1 MNRRNAIII
10 GAAAAAGVI
19 VIVILVIV
27 LWGGD
32 VIEAPAGF
40 LRMEDPYSYLFKAV
54 SPDGCVFTLRE
65 RDNEGESDL
74 ADWKKA
80 VRNQLERGRGYQF
93 VSEGKLTTA
102 AGSPGW
108 EIVFGS
114 KLRGVDYV
122 YFVAVVRW
130 DSSFWGM
137 HRLYVVEA
145 AGEKKYMD
153 QSLDSIR
160 KAAASLQY

>member
-1 MNRRNAIII
+1 MSRRNVIII
-10 GAAAAAGVI
+10 GASAAAGVI
-19 VIVILVIV
+19 VIVVLVIV

-32 VIEAPAGF
+32 IIDPPAGF
-40 LRMEDPYSYLFKAV
+40 LRMEDPYYYLFKAV
-54 SPDGCVFTLRE
+54 SPDGCVFTLKE

-74 ADWKKA
+74 GDWKKA
-80 VRNQLERGRGYQF
+80 VRNQLERGKGYQF

-108 EIVFGS
+108 EMVFGS
-114 KLRGVDYV
+114 KMRGVDYV
-122 YFVAVVRW
+122 YYVAVARW
-130 DSSFWGM
+130 DHSFWGM

-153 QSLDSIR
+153 RDLDSIR
-160 KAAASLQY
+160 KAAASLRY